1 MKASIVA
8 NAENTAPASQG
19 HGFNITFRGYPT
31 LPSAMT
37 HQDRWRVST
46 LEKDV
51 DLLLE
56 KQKKQFEDISFLTL
70 LMSKAFSYVSDV
82 ELIRQHSAWRDMF
95 RFNSGAVTTLA
106 LTTARCWLT
115 YNLNSADTGELGK
128 VLYTSLSNST
138 TEHEAYN
145 LLLDQLN
152 DSQQQDTLT
161 SRFSRY
167 NKANWDGYGAAPIT
181 PETIRAARRF
191 LRMLPSVFGE
201 PEMAPG
207 SDGIIA
213 MEWLFEDEHPLRK
226 LFIDVGPGNVWS
238 VYFRRADGK
247 KGTMPEEPITADT
260 KIKLEAL
267 FAQLSK

>member
-1 MKASIVA
+1 MKNLVVV
-8 NAENTAPASQG
+8 NAENTAPALQDD
-19 HGFNITFRGYPT
+19 GFNITFGAYPT
-31 LPSAMT
+31 SSSAMT
-37 HQDRWRVST
+37 YLDRWRVSASK
-46 LEKDV
+46 EDV
-51 DLLLE
+51 DYVGE

-70 LMSKAFSYVSDV
+70 LMSKAFSYAPDV

-95 RFNSGAVTTLA
+95 RFNGAAVTALA

-115 YNLNSADTGELGK
+115 YNLNSADTGKLGK

-181 PETIRAARRF
+181 PETVRAARRF
-191 LRMLPSVFGE
+191 LRMLPTVLGE

-213 MEWLFEDEHPLRK
+213 MEWLFENHHPLRK
-226 LFIDVGPGNVWS
+226 LFIDVGPGDVWS
-238 VYFRRADGK
+238 AYFRRADGK
-247 KGTMPEEPITADT
+247 KGTMPEELITANT
-260 KIKLEAL
+260 KTKLETL
-267 FAQLSK
+267 FAELSK